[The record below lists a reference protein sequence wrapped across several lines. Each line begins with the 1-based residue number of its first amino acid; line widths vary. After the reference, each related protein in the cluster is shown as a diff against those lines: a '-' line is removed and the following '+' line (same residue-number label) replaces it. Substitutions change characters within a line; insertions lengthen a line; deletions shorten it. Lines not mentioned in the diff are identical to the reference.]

1 MEWIDIVAKE
11 HEYLNDYGQAS
22 EAARQWAR
30 TRHRCTPEEVSRMEA
45 ALSWAGHYLGNRHL
59 VARVVQ
65 AVAQL
70 RSVGWEG
77 DRIAR
82 RLHKPAAMVRRT
94 NRAGLDAIAA
104 GLRRDGVA
112 VF

>member
-1 MEWIDIVAKE
+1 
-11 HEYLNDYGQAS
+11 
-22 EAARQWAR
+22 
-30 TRHRCTPEEVSRMEA
+30 MEA
-45 ALSWAGHYLGNRHL
+45 ALSWAGHYLANRPL
-59 VARVVQ
+59 VARLVQ

-82 RLHKPAAMVRRT
+82 RLHKPAATVRRT